1 MYNKY
6 YSSKELNYLYF
17 NSNRWTKDKVNFN
30 SCLRFLGKWTKSTL
44 SIEQVSFAK
53 DKINFFFYLI

>member
-6 YSSKELNYLYF
+6 YSSKVLNYLYF

-30 SCLRFLGKWTKSTL
+30 SCLRFLENGQNRRCLLNKSLLQKTKS
-44 SIEQVSFAK
+44 I
-53 DKINFFFYLI
+53 FFYLI